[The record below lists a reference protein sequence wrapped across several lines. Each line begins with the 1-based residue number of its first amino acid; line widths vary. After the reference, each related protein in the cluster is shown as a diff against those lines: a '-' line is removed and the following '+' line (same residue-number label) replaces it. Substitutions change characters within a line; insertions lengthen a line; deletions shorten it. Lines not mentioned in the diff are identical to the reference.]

1 MQIIPYKW
9 NCRLCDEF
17 AVKNEFWY
25 QNLTHSLSVAMWSHC
40 INFWL
45 GEFFSLF
52 LLSLSLYLCVN
63 VKCFFYQSGSFHCW
77 RYYANAISD
86 FTSLL
91 NSNVCQKK
99 KKKSSSQQHQM
110 TIDSDTTTRNFIHK
124 IIHNCQSL
132 VGKIEFLFNFSLR
145 ICDSSPILYLKAQLS
160 KGHWWSTSERQLD
173 SIQQK
178 KNAEVHLCDFVS
190 YSAVKIPSSRSN

>member
-1 MQIIPYKW
+1 MWWVCSKKW
-9 NCRLCDEF
+9 ILIS
-17 AVKNEFWY
+17 KS
-25 QNLTHSLSVAMWSHC
+25 HSLTLCGNVKSLYKFLAWW
-40 INFWL
+40 I
-45 GEFFSLF
+45 FFSLPS
-52 LLSLSLYLCVN
+52 LSLSLSLCECQVFLLS
-63 VKCFFYQSGSFHCW
+63 KWFHCW